1 MLQTYVRHLILLYQI
16 FREKVLEYSLNR
28 KTKEGRFS
36 VFGPVIIFFTICILR
51 RKGVNYRLE
60 GGAILPNNQF
70 YQNFQAMRAIINN
83 LKQSEQQ
90 NVMLARQL
98 AGQEA
103 NNANLLNNAG
113 TINLQT
119 MANGEAQAAT
129 ILSQFENAERHAVQQ
144 LDQLEQL
151 VSQVQSQL
159 S

>member
-1 MLQTYVRHLILLYQI
+1 M
-16 FREKVLEYSLNR
+16 
-28 KTKEGRFS
+28 
-36 VFGPVIIFFTICILR
+36 
-51 RKGVNYRLE
+51 
-60 GGAILPNNQF
+60 PNNQF
-70 YQNFQAMRAIINN
+70 NQNFQAMRAIINN

-113 TINLQT
+113 TINLQA

>member
-1 MLQTYVRHLILLYQI
+1 
-16 FREKVLEYSLNR
+16 
-28 KTKEGRFS
+28 
-36 VFGPVIIFFTICILR
+36 
-51 RKGVNYRLE
+51 
-60 GGAILPNNQF
+60 
-70 YQNFQAMRAIINN
+70 MRAIINN